1 MATYT
6 LKEMKNA
13 CKQAG
18 IKGISKL
25 SKQELLDFINN
36 SDRAQEIRFY
46 LPKPSDN
53 DNSDSEEPTE
63 GRYCRQIDYGDFV
76 DGSYIVHP
84 ITEVLDLDELPEDAI
99 DRGYAPAEKLR
110 TGLSSLIRTEQKNPE
125 KPSVPVAQFIETDED
140 PTTENTDN
148 PFVSRFTSGDVVPFN
163 KPTTPTPPATPNI
176 KPLPS
181 APSAKPQPANVPA
194 AAEWPEWQEFITVF
208 GRQLKNEEAFASL
221 LPLDVFDIASP
232 LDAPLDQSDWLA
244 LDNSYFQRNGEILY
258 RWYHGTSEWKLQ
270 RAILSN
276 DDRLCNCKN
285 GENNCLHKR
294 AAMAIK
300 DAQRRKDNEMRDRA
314 EWAKKQDLAAE
325 SRSNR
330 EETLEWLRQGSRFGM
345 ASQLAHKRHGYTKPF
360 FDLPLSQLVEI
371 KSEIEA
377 MEKAIV

>member
-6 LKEMKNA
+6 LKEMKDA

-36 SDRAQEIRFY
+36 SDRAQEIRAY
-46 LPKPSDN
+46 LPKPDESQDEP
-53 DNSDSEEPTE
+53 SISE
-63 GRYCRQIDYGDFV
+63 
-76 DGSYIVHP
+76 
-84 ITEVLDLDELPEDAI
+84 
-99 DRGYAPAEKLR
+99 
-110 TGLSSLIRTEQKNPE
+110 LIRTEQENPE
-125 KPSVPVAQFIETDED
+125 KPSVPGLAQFIETDED

-181 APSAKPQPANVPA
+181 PKPQPASVPA

>member
-6 LKEMKNA
+6 LKEIKDA

-36 SDRAQEIRFY
+36 SDRAQEIRSY

-53 DNSDSEEPTE
+53 DDSDSEKPTE

-76 DGSYIVHP
+76 DGSYIIHP
-84 ITEVLDLDELPEDAI
+84 ITEVLDELPEDAS

-110 TGLSSLIRTEQKNPE
+110 TGLSSLIRTEQENPE
-125 KPSVPVAQFIETDED
+125 KPSVPGLAQFIETNED

-181 APSAKPQPANVPA
+181 PKPQPASVPA
-194 AAEWPEWQEFITVF
+194 AAELEEFVTVSATE
-208 GRQLKNEEAFASL
+208 LKHNPL
-221 LPLDVFDIASP
+221 LCSFLPSDVFSVENPLDGS
-232 LDAPLDQSDWLA
+232 LTDAHWESFGQ
-244 LDNSYFQRNGEILY
+244 SYFKQSGQIVY

-270 RAILSN
+270 RAVVS
-276 DDRLCNCKN
+276 
-285 GENNCLHKR
+285 
-294 AAMAIK
+294 
-300 DAQRRKDNEMRDRA
+300 
-314 EWAKKQDLAAE
+314 
-325 SRSNR
+325 
-330 EETLEWLRQGSRFGM
+330 
-345 ASQLAHKRHGYTKPF
+345 
-360 FDLPLSQLVEI
+360 
-371 KSEIEA
+371 
-377 MEKAIV
+377 